1 MKRITF
7 QTNSGETFE
16 RVTRTIAKKVF
27 ERGGVVYM
35 CPDQS
40 KPEVHGVRLVS
51 ERTPEEIEDGE
62 LQSFFEEFEEFEE
75 RVKFYCCNK
84 ENGLRIAYYVE
95 TVVEPPKE
103 AEFVT
108 LPKGTI
114 FRVVGKT
121 PKFVKLET
129 VANGGQ
135 NAVNLS
141 NGRMVIIKFD
151 EMTEEVDE

>member
-1 MKRITF
+1 MKKIIFKTDK
-7 QTNSGETFE
+7 GETFE
-16 RVTRTIAKKVF
+16 RVTRTIAKKAYLQHKTI
-27 ERGGVVYM
+27 YM

-40 KPEVHGVRLVS
+40 RPETHAVRIDESVNEGFEDVES
-51 ERTPEEIEDGE
+51 EFR
-62 LQSFFEEFEEFEE
+62 
-75 RVKFYCCNK
+75 FYCCNK
-84 ENGLRIAYYVE
+84 ENGLRIAYYIELVE
-95 TVVEPPKE
+95 KPPRE

-114 FRVVGKT
+114 FRVTDKND
-121 PKFVKLET
+121 KFVKLET

>member
-7 QTNSGETFE
+7 KTDNGETFE
-16 RVTRTIAKKVF
+16 RVTRTIAKKAY
-27 ERGGVVYM
+27 EQGKTVYM

-40 KPEVHGVRLVS
+40 KPENHAVRLC
-51 ERTPEEIEDGE
+51 PE
-62 LQSFFEEFEEFEE
+62 LQRGFEDTETEF
-75 RVKFYCCNK
+75 RFYCCNK
-84 ENGLRIAYYVE
+84 ENGLRIAYYIELVE
-95 TVVEPPKE
+95 KPPRE
-103 AEFVT
+103 AEFIT

-114 FRVVGKT
+114 FRVTDKND
-121 PKFVKLET
+121 KFVKLET

-141 NGRMVIIKFD
+141 NGRMVIIQYN

>member
-7 QTNSGETFE
+7 KTDNGETFE
-16 RVTRTIAKKVF
+16 RVTRTIAKKAY
-27 ERGGVVYM
+27 EQGKTVYM

-40 KPEVHGVRLVS
+40 RPEAHAVKIEGSIQETFEDVES
-51 ERTPEEIEDGE
+51 EFR
-62 LQSFFEEFEEFEE
+62 
-75 RVKFYCCNK
+75 FYCCNK
-84 ENGLRIAYYVE
+84 ENGLRIAYYIELVE
-95 TVVEPPKE
+95 KPPRE
-103 AEFVT
+103 AEFMT

-114 FRVVGKT
+114 FRVTDKND
-121 PKFVKLET
+121 KFVKLET